1 MRAFVTGGGGFIGLA
16 LARQLR
22 ERGDEVRALVRT
34 TARAGALEEI
44 GCELVEGDLASTEK
58 LAKQMTGC
66 DAVFHVAGVY
76 RVGIPVSQR
85 PGMYAANVTGTANVL
100 EAATAVGIPRTV
112 AVSTINAFGNTAGR
126 VVDETY
132 RRPEPPHYVSYYEET
147 KHLAHLEAEARA
159 AAGARVVIVQPGQ
172 VYGPGDHSAIGGLMR
187 QAAAGILRALT
198 FPDLGLN
205 MVHVDD
211 VAAGICLAHDRGR
224 LGQSYVLGGEIT
236 TLGQLVRKA
245 AAAAGK
251 PPPRITMPS
260 WLLRAAAAGAG
271 LLGPLLGGRT
281 NLPEL
286 ISASDGV
293 TYWASDAKARR
304 ELGYAPRDLD
314 TGLQELFGAAL
325 ARGNRLA
332 D

>member
-16 LARQLR
+16 LARRLR

-34 TARAGALEEI
+34 RTRADALDEI
-44 GCELVEGDLASTEK
+44 GCELVEGDLASTQK
-58 LAKQMTGC
+58 LAEQMAGC
-66 DAVFHVAGVY
+66 DGAFHVAGVY
-76 RVGIPVSQR
+76 RVGIPASQR
-85 PGMYAANVTGTANVL
+85 RAMYEANVTGTANVL
-100 EAATAVGIPRTV
+100 DAAAASGIPRTV
-112 AVSTINAFGNTAGR
+112 AVSTISAFGNTAGR

-132 RRPEPPHYVSYYEET
+132 RRAEPPEYVSYYDET
-147 KHLAHLEAEARA
+147 KHLAHLEAQARA

-187 QAAAGILRALT
+187 QAAAGTLRALT

-211 VAAGICLAHDRGR
+211 VASGICLAHDRGHI
-224 LGQSYVLGGEIT
+224 GESYVLGGEIT
-236 TLGQLVRKA
+236 TIADLIRKA

-251 PPPRITMPS
+251 APPRITVPS
-260 WLLRAAAAGAG
+260 WLLRTAAAGAG
-271 LLGPLLGGRT
+271 LLGPMLGGRT

-286 ISASDGV
+286 VTAADGV

-304 ELGYAPRDLD
+304 ELGYAPRDLE
-314 TGLQELFGAAL
+314 TGLRSLFGAA
-325 ARGNRLA
+325 
-332 D
+332 